1 MKASTIAE
9 REASGRAAREHAR
22 RSSHRTL
29 GPMHRNPVD
38 LLRQSSEGRV
48 ERLVPLRYGR
58 MTVSPFTFFRGSAI
72 LQAHDLSLTPH
83 TTLTLPICGDAHLLN
98 FGGFATPERQLI
110 FDLNDF
116 DEVSTAP
123 FEWDLKRLA
132 ASFVVAAR
140 HMRFSRG
147 AAHDLVMTA
156 VNQYRDRIAQY
167 AGCGALELWYERIT
181 FDRMVDTAVN
191 AENRRLIRRAMEKA
205 GARTHESMLEKL
217 AERDGDRYVMRDMPP
232 GLFHVHGSNTL
243 FDAEDDWFKIGEWN
257 KLIHETFQDYLK
269 TLNEDRREL
278 LGQFTLH
285 DLVFK
290 VAGVGSVGTRC
301 LVLLMADPHG
311 KPLFLQ
317 VKEARRSVIAQH
329 FKAGPRKAEP
339 KHEGERVVLGQR
351 MLQAASD
358 IFLGWSTGPSGR
370 HFYVRQLRDMK
381 LAPSIDLFDVDQLNG
396 YARLCGWALARAH
409 AKAGGK
415 AIEISAYIGRS
426 DQFAQALAEYAS
438 AYADQVER
446 DYDAFMKACRSG
458 ELEARTDEDMAADF
472 RI

>member
-22 RSSHRTL
+22 RSSHRAIGSL
-29 GPMHRNPVD
+29 HRNPVD
-38 LLRQSSEGRV
+38 LLKQSSEGRV

-58 MTVSPFTFFRGSAI
+58 MTVSPFTFFRGSAV
-72 LQAHDLSLTPH
+72 LQAHDLSMTPH

-123 FEWDLKRLA
+123 FEWDLKRLV

-147 AAHDLVMTA
+147 AAHDLVLTA
-156 VNQYRDRIAQY
+156 VNQYRDRMAQY
-167 AGCGALELWYERIT
+167 AECGALELWYERIT

-217 AERDGDRYVMRDMPP
+217 AERDGDRYVMRDVPP

-243 FDAEDDWFKIGEWN
+243 FDPEDAWFKAGEWS
-257 KLIHETFQDYLK
+257 KLIHDTYQDYL
-269 TLNEDRREL
+269 TSLNEDRREL

-290 VAGVGSVGTRC
+290 VVGVGSVGTRC
-301 LVLLMADPHG
+301 LVLLTADPRG

-317 VKEARRSVIAQH
+317 IKEARRSVIAQH
-329 FKAGPRKAEP
+329 FKSGHRKSEP

-358 IFLGWSTGPSGR
+358 IFLGWSTGPAGR

-381 LAPSIDLFDVDQLNG
+381 LTPSVDLFDIDQLNG

-426 DQFAQALAEYAS
+426 DQFAEALADYAS

-446 DYDAFMKACRSG
+446 DYDVFMKACRSG
-458 ELEARTDEDMAADF
+458 DLEARTDEDMAADF

>member
-22 RSSHRTL
+22 RSSHRAI
-29 GPMHRNPVD
+29 GPLHRNPVD
-38 LLRQSSEGRV
+38 LLRQSSDGRV
-48 ERLVPLRYGR
+48 EHLVPLRYGR

-116 DEVSTAP
+116 DEVSSAP

-167 AGCGALELWYERIT
+167 AECGALELWYERIT

-205 GARTHESMLEKL
+205 AARTHESMLEKL

-232 GLFHVHGSNTL
+232 GLFHVHGSSTL
-243 FDAEDDWFKIGEWN
+243 FDREDDWFRIGDW
-257 KLIHETFQDYLK
+257 KSLIHETFQDYLK

-278 LGQFTLH
+278 LGQFALH

-290 VAGVGSVGTRC
+290 VVGVGSVGTRC

-317 VKEARRSVIAQH
+317 IKEARRSVIAQH
-329 FKAGPRKAEP
+329 FKAGPRKSEP

-351 MLQAASD
+351 LLQAASD

-381 LAPSIDLFDVDQLNG
+381 LTPSIELLDVEQLNG

-426 DQFAQALAEYAS
+426 DQFAEALAEYAS

-458 ELEARTDEDMAADF
+458 DLEARTDEDMAADF

>member
-9 REASGRAAREHAR
+9 RQASGRAARDQAR
-22 RSSHRTL
+22 RSSHRAI
-29 GPMHRNPVD
+29 GHMHRNPID

-48 ERLVPLRYGR
+48 ERLIPLRYGR

-72 LQAHDLSLTPH
+72 LQAHDLSMTPH
-83 TTLTLPICGDAHLLN
+83 TTLTLPVCGDAHLLN
-98 FGGFATPERQLI
+98 FGGFATPERQLV

-116 DEVSTAP
+116 DEVSAAP
-123 FEWDLKRLA
+123 FEWDLKRLV

-147 AAHDLVMTA
+147 AAYDLVMA
-156 VNQYRDRIAQY
+156 AANQYRDRMAQY
-167 AGCGALELWYERIT
+167 AECGALELWYERIT
-181 FDRMVDTAVN
+181 FDRMVDMAVN

-205 GARTHESMLEKL
+205 STRTHESMLEKI
-217 AERDGDRYVMRDMPP
+217 AERDGESYVVRDLPP
-232 GLFHVHGSNTL
+232 GLFHVHGSTTL
-243 FDAEDDWFKIGEWN
+243 FEPEDDWFKLGDWR
-257 KLIHETFQDYLK
+257 KLIHDMYEGCLK
-269 TLNEDRREL
+269 TLNDDRREL
-278 LGQFTLH
+278 LGNFTLH

-290 VAGVGSVGTRC
+290 VVGVGSVGTRC
-301 LVLLMADPHG
+301 LVLLTADPRG

-317 VKEARRSVIAQH
+317 AKEARRSVIAQH
-329 FKAGPRKAEP
+329 FKAGPRKSEP
-339 KHEGERVVLGQR
+339 KHEGERVVQGQR

-370 HFYVRQLRDMK
+370 HFYFRQLRDMK
-381 LAPSIDLFDVDQLNG
+381 LSPSIDLFDVDQLSG

-409 AKAGGK
+409 AKASGK

-446 DYDAFMKACRSG
+446 DYDAFMKACRAG
-458 ELEARTDEDMAADF
+458 EIEARTDEDMAADF

>member
-9 REASGRAAREHAR
+9 REASGRAAREHAK
-22 RSSHRTL
+22 RSSHRAI
-29 GPMHRNPVD
+29 GHMHRNPVD
-38 LLRQSSEGRV
+38 LLRQSSEARV

-58 MTVSPFTFFRGSAI
+58 MAVSPFTFYRGSAI
-72 LQAHDLSLTPH
+72 LQAHDLSMTPH
-83 TTLTLPICGDAHLLN
+83 TPLTLPICGDAHLLN

-123 FEWDLKRLA
+123 FEWDLKRLV

-140 HMRFSRG
+140 HMRFSSG
-147 AAHDLVMTA
+147 AAYDLVMTA
-156 VNQYRDRIAQY
+156 ANQYRDRMAQY

-181 FDRMVDTAVN
+181 FDRMVDMAVN
-191 AENRRLIRRAMEKA
+191 AENRRLIRRGMEKA
-205 GARTHESMLEKL
+205 ATRTHESMLDKL
-217 AERDGDRYVMRDMPP
+217 CEREGDRYVMRDMAPS
-232 GLFHVHGSNTL
+232 LFHVHGSGTL
-243 FDAEDDWFKIGEWN
+243 FDAEDDWFRIGDWR
-257 KLIHETFQDYLK
+257 KLMRDTYEGYLK

-278 LGQFTLH
+278 LEQFVPH
-285 DLVFK
+285 DLAFK
-290 VAGVGSVGTRC
+290 VVGVGSVGTRC
-301 LVLLMADPHG
+301 LVLLTVDPLG

-317 VKEARRSVIAQH
+317 IKEARRSVIAQH
-329 FKAGPRKAEP
+329 FKAGPRKSEP

-358 IFLGWSTGPSGR
+358 IFLGWSTGPAGR
-370 HFYVRQLRDMK
+370 HFYFRQLRDMK
-381 LAPSIDLFDVDQLNG
+381 LTPSVDLFDVDQLNG

-426 DQFAQALAEYAS
+426 DQFAEALAGYAA

-446 DYDAFMKACRSG
+446 DYDVFMKACRSG

>member
-9 REASGRAAREHAR
+9 REASGRAAREHAK
-22 RSSHRTL
+22 RSSHRAI
-29 GPMHRNPVD
+29 GHMHRNPID

-58 MTVSPFTFFRGSAI
+58 MTVSPFAFFRGSAI
-72 LQAHDLSLTPH
+72 VQAHDLSMTPH
-83 TTLTLPICGDAHLLN
+83 TTLTLPVCGDAHLLN

-116 DEVSTAP
+116 DEVSAAP

-147 AAHDLVMTA
+147 AAYDLVMTA

-167 AGCGALELWYERIT
+167 AQSGALELWYERIT
-181 FDRMVDTAVN
+181 FDRMVDMAVN
-191 AENRRLIRRAMEKA
+191 AENRRLIRRAMERA
-205 GARTHESMLEKL
+205 SGRTHESMLEKM
-217 AERDGDRYVMRDMPP
+217 AERDGERYVIRDAPP
-232 GLFHVHGSNTL
+232 SLFHVHGSNTL
-243 FDAEDDWFKIGEWN
+243 FDSADDWFTLGDWR
-257 KLIHETFQDYLK
+257 KLIHGMYENYLK
-269 TLNEDRREL
+269 TLSDDRREL
-278 LGQFTLH
+278 LGNFALH

-290 VAGVGSVGTRC
+290 VVGVGSVGTRC
-301 LVLLMADPHG
+301 LVLLTGDPHG

-329 FKAGPRKAEP
+329 FKPGSRKSEPR
-339 KHEGERVVLGQR
+339 HEGERIVQGQR

-358 IFLGWSTGPSGR
+358 IFLGWSTGPTGG

-381 LAPSIDLFDVDQLNG
+381 LTPNVDLLDADQMNG

-409 AKAGGK
+409 AKASGK
-415 AIEISAYIGRS
+415 AIEIGAYIGRS
-426 DQFAQALAEYAS
+426 DQFAEALAEYAS
-438 AYADQVER
+438 AYADQAER
-446 DYDAFMKACRSG
+446 DYDVFMKACRSG
-458 ELEARTDEDMAADF
+458 EIEARTDDDMSADF